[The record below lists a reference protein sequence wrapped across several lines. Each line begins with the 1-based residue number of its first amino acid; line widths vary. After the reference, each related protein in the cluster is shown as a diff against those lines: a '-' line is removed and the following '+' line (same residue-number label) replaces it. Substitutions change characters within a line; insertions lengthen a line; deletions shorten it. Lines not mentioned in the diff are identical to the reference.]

1 MKLKLVENN
10 SMALVFTNIYMT
22 EYIGYTFHIL
32 SKSYIFN
39 NYVIGNEK
47 YLGDNWFHIWS

>member
-47 YLGDNWFHIWS
+47 YLGDNWFHI

>member
-39 NYVIGNEK
+39 NYVGLEK
-47 YLGDNWFHIWS
+47 YLGGNCFHI